1 LLKLRGGK
9 KVPVKREDLSD
20 EGYDW
25 WLQKAEFERE
35 LYLRGDLA
43 ADAKIDDNDVKEF
56 QDNIKAEER
65 RKREEYLEGKVK
77 ADPDFSYT
85 VPSDLDFEKHPE
97 NRNVFLQDEI
107 PQDEDHWTRDMFE
120 ALEYG
125 LRKHGTAWTRILR
138 SKKGR
143 KVFRFM
149 DQSDLLAKWRKEKDK
164 NPNWG
169 VWPNFY
175 YYKGAPGRKH
185 RSERTHI
192 DPIAHIPGVYRK
204 NHKLLAKKKEETLP
218 ESGYPDVYWSR
229 FKEGWVGMYKY
240 WHGGARITGRVTK
253 GFTPA
258 YDTPKEA
265 YESLQQMKEEM
276 GLKAGEEF
284 EEAMERLGLDTI
296 RIVGRDRLRVYEWME
311 KAGFVNRS
319 VDRTLL
325 ETPMPI
331 RLKKATLF
339 KHKLTRW

>member
-1 LLKLRGGK
+1 MAVGSSRLGRRVLVLASITGSICTIFAQTRLRSRYVSAAPIERSIRSRSFVGRSQDLLKLRGGK

-77 ADPDFSYT
+77 ADPGNNYNYSRTYDISDSLMHPDFSYT

-149 DQSDLLAKWRKEKDK
+149 DQ
-164 NPNWG
+164 
-169 VWPNFY
+169 
-175 YYKGAPGRKH
+175 
-185 RSERTHI
+185 
-192 DPIAHIPGVYRK
+192 
-204 NHKLLAKKKEETLP
+204 
-218 ESGYPDVYWSR
+218 
-229 FKEGWVGMYKY
+229 
-240 WHGGARITGRVTK
+240 
-253 GFTPA
+253 
-258 YDTPKEA
+258 
-265 YESLQQMKEEM
+265 
-276 GLKAGEEF
+276 
-284 EEAMERLGLDTI
+284 
-296 RIVGRDRLRVYEWME
+296 
-311 KAGFVNRS
+311 
-319 VDRTLL
+319 
-325 ETPMPI
+325 
-331 RLKKATLF
+331 
-339 KHKLTRW
+339 